1 MINIIPPVGSGLTTR
16 VCPPRRFLAVPGGQG
31 VFHTEE
37 WRERQTPM
45 YLPVTENLLINTANI
60 EQLSFTAGSWFLA
73 DETGNYCG
81 SQEGKSRDAIFP
93 DFSGIPDFHQSKLSM
108 KNL

>member
-1 MINIIPPVGSGLTTR
+1 M
-16 VCPPRRFLAVPGGQG
+16 PGGQG

-81 SQEGKSRDAIFP
+81 SQEGKGLVINCRDGGGLQNGKIAGVRPAIFP
-93 DFSGIPDFHQSKLSM
+93 FCSLFL
-108 KNL
+108 